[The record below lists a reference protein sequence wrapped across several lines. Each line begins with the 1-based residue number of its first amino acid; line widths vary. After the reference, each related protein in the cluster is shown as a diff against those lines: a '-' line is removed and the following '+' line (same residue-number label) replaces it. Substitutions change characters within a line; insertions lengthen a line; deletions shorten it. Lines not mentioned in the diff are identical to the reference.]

1 MHTINKVFNS
11 LEKLAS
17 FKHREIQAIG
27 EMEKAASTV
36 SRGLR
41 ALLKARKASVARAMR
56 KNPKLTR
63 QQALDAF
70 YKRYGLQVGKGGKI
84 SALEG
89 AKLNNKALTKQQE
102 WLAAMKQNKALSSEI
117 KNLNTLNPKEVTS
130 KRLRDLSQRFNL
142 SEANGDYILAQ
153 QGGRQLGKKVNIKG
167 KPMRFWSDQQ
177 IFKLNRKPSTTMSRL
192 RRKAAPNTTP
202 APKPEVPKPASAAEP
217 VKPATTPTPGTP
229 KQVPAPKTAKPA
241 TAGEPVVAPDK
252 TSGGKPGQYGPSSL
266 DTPVSAPLGKKNS
279 NWWKYLLGGAA
290 GGYATRAITEPQPEP
305 QDLTA
310 NVDEQYLN
318 AMGNS

>member
-1 MHTINKVFNS
+1 MHTINKIFNS

-17 FKHREIQAIG
+17 FNHRELQAIG

-41 ALLKARKASVARAMR
+41 ALLKARRAYIARAMS
-56 KNPKLTR
+56 KNTNLTR

-89 AKLNNKALTKQQE
+89 AKLNDNKALTKQQE

-117 KNLNTLNPKEVTS
+117 KKLNTLNPKKVTS

-142 SEANGDYILAQ
+142 SEADGDYILAQ
-153 QGGRQLGKKVNIKG
+153 QGGRQLGKKVNING
-167 KPMRFWSDQQ
+167 EPMRFWSDQQ

-192 RRKAAPNTTP
+192 HRKSAPNTTP
-202 APKPEVPKPASAAEP
+202 APKPEAPKPASAAEP
-217 VKPATTPTPGTP
+217 VKPATTPAPETP
-229 KQVPAPKTAKPA
+229 KQLPAPKTDKPA
-241 TAGEPVVAPDK
+241 TASEPVAAPDK
-252 TSGGKPGQYGPSSL
+252 TSGGPNSS
-266 DTPVSAPLGKKNS
+266 DAPVNAPLNKNNS
-279 NWWKYLLGGAA
+279 NWWKYLLGGAV

-305 QDLTA
+305 QNLGQ
-310 NVDEQYLN
+310 NIDEQYLA
-318 AMGNS
+318 AMGNL